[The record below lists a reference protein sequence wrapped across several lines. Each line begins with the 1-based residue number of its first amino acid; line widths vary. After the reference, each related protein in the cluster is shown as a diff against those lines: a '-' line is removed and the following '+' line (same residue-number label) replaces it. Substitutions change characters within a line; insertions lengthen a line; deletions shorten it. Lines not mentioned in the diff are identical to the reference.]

1 MLNVR
6 ESREILGKASAEL
19 SDEEVI
25 AIRDQVYA
33 LAGIFVDTLLDAR
46 AAVAKN

>member
-1 MLNVR
+1 MLNLS
-6 ESREILGKASAEL
+6 ESREILGDASSQL

-25 AIRDQVYA
+25 AIRDSVYA

-46 AAVAKN
+46 AAATKS